1 MAMTLL
7 LLVMAAMP
15 VLAATLAGLLFWY
28 YRSWSTWKAGQ
39 GGAFARKE
47 A

>member
-7 LLVMAAMP
+7 LLVLAATP
-15 VLAATLAGLLFWY
+15 VLAVALAGLLFWY
-28 YRSWSTWKAGQ
+28 YRSWSAWKAGQ
-39 GGAFARKE
+39 GGSFARKE